1 MQNTFVLVNGEVVN
15 FDYSIR
21 LVHAVKLALCDYC
34 NMDEFEE

>member
-1 MQNTFVLVNGEVVN
+1 MQTKHFSLVDGEVVN

-34 NMDEFEE
+34 DMVGV